1 MTAETV
7 DTTAITNDPVTVNT
21 TNMRRKMAAL
31 GQDTVTH
38 TGVQDQRDRV
48 TAALAPALDALEADP
63 TLHLSRTRQD
73 PVNRLS
79 EELHQWGHAAL
90 MAEHTGQDAELE
102 ALVALTDQL
111 VADAET
117 VVATAETHW
126 HDPQTSRRISGQM
139 LPHPD
144 QLAAVAQ
151 HLREVIRRP
160 IAMPVPHPEAQRL
173 ADLAEQIH
181 PQA

>member
-1 MTAETV
+1 MV
-7 DTTAITNDPVTVNT
+7 DTTAITGHPITVNT
-21 TNMRRKMAAL
+21 TTMRRQYAGL
-31 GQDTVTH
+31 GEDSFTH
-38 TGVQDQRDRV
+38 TGVQDQRDRL
-48 TAALAPALDALEADP
+48 TDALPAALDALEADP

-73 PVNRLS
+73 PVNRMA
-79 EELHQWGHAAL
+79 EGLHQWGHAAL
-90 MAEHTGQDAELE
+90 LAEHTGQDAELE
-102 ALVALTDQL
+102 ALLALTDQL

-117 VVATAETHW
+117 VAATAETDW
-126 HDPQTSRRISGQM
+126 HDPDVSRRISGQM

-160 IAMPVPHPEAQRL
+160 MAMPVPHPQAQRL
-173 ADLAEQIH
+173 AALAEQIH